1 MEFVIHYSVF
11 PVPRYRWRPIHPS
24 TLQAPLFTFRIYS
37 LKFID
42 LLHKNMFLNPVKCL
56 HTVTISYFVRKR
68 NTNIFIYGESS

>member
-11 PVPRYRWRPIHPS
+11 PVPRYLWRPIHPS
-24 TLQAPLFTFRIYS
+24 TLQAPLFTFHIYS
-37 LKFID
+37 PLFID

-68 NTNIFIYGESS
+68 NTNKLIYGENT

>member
-11 PVPRYRWRPIHPS
+11 PVPRYLWRPIHPS

-37 LKFID
+37 PLFID

-68 NTNIFIYGESS
+68 NANKFIYGKNT